1 MFHIHKLTLR
11 FGSQSGPHLLWQWRT
26 TQILKNPTRCFIFLG
41 PHLQCGC
48 CATPSALPASSS
60 EGEPWNPLPSVWL
73 PILPWPSDLWAWFTI
88 LSLRG
93 PQLPPAPPARLL
105 PAAVRPELASVHRR
119 SAHTPERLCSR
130 WRGALSELQSCLWNP
145 DPLPSKP
152 GLSLEQGTLLYI
164 QARSRPLQL
173 PSWCS
178 SAEMWPTDCSCSG
191 GLRKSP
197 NSDLIV
203 QSLNIKGRLCIVQ
216 TSVKAFPINFED
228 NNSVLLEKT

>member
-1 MFHIHKLTLR
+1 MLYLSRPTPAVWVLCHALCLT
-11 FGSQSGPHLLWQWRT
+11 
-26 TQILKNPTRCFIFLG
+26 CFIFRGRTLK
-41 PHLQCGC
+41 PTAICL
-48 CATPSALPASSS
+48 APNSTLT
-60 EGEPWNPLPSVWL
+60 
-73 PILPWPSDLWAWFTI
+73 SDLWAWFTI

-152 GLSLEQGTLLYI
+152 GLSLEQGALLYI